1 MNKKLVVFII
11 NPKSGVE
18 RVKELKQLI
27 LSTLHLDEFDYEEIE
42 MDLAT
47 FKRHRKVLF
56 KLWEQVQQHMAVYA
70 IDIDSHLGHYYLKS
84 LMDIFNK
91 ALETA
96 NDNIDEDEDENV
108 CMVSY
113 EYDDD
118 SIEFLENL
126 ENSDFFS

>member
-1 MNKKLVVFII
+1 LEERII
-11 NPKSGVE
+11 NHGLIGWKEKE
-18 RVKELKQLI
+18 RAI
-27 LSTLHLDEFDYEEIE
+27 ISEFDYEEIE
-42 MDLAT
+42 MDLAS
-47 FKRHRKVLF
+47 FKRNHKALT
-56 KLWEQVQQHMAVYA
+56 KIWEQVVTHIAVYA
-70 IDIDSHLGHYYLKS
+70 IDTESHQGHYYLKS

-91 ALETA
+91 SLETA
-96 NDNIDEDEDENV
+96 NDNIDEDEDENE